1 MKLEGS
7 TAYQSLW
14 DTAKAV
20 PRGKLLA
27 VSAHIKKPARSQII
41 LRVHL
46 KVWEKHDHAKPKSS
60 RKQKIIEARQ
70 KLME

>member
-1 MKLEGS
+1 MISGNQCVLEKKIARKKSKSFQNQMKLEGS

-14 DTAKAV
+14 DTAKVV

-46 KVWEKHDHAKPKSS
+46 KV
-60 RKQKIIEARQ
+60 
-70 KLME
+70 